1 MDCNNPQVLLLCYT
15 SIICTSPTRRLLQST
30 GCFLHD
36 IRLSDSL
43 HPSTDRPYISCSPN
57 LPILRLH
64 RWHVVVSRYNHLSE
78 LSALVQHTA
87 VREHHPLPLA
97 SLPRIFRQTS
107 MDPAAARTCRSLQA
121 AAMDL
126 PSNRSL
132 QRCRCQVMG
141 TCGSCCD
148 AATRRLHSVQPL
160 SACFQQRASS
170 LHSTRENHGRVF
182 SKL

>member
-1 MDCNNPQVLLLCYT
+1 M
-15 SIICTSPTRRLLQST
+15 QST

-87 VREHHPLPLA
+87 VREHQPLLLA
-97 SLPRIFRQTS
+97 SSTLIILRIQQKLPPEMI
-107 MDPAAARTCRSLQA
+107 PATARACRSSQA

-126 PSNRSL
+126 RSNCSL
-132 QRCRCQVMG
+132 PRCSCQVMG

-148 AATRRLHSVQPL
+148 AAARHL
-160 SACFQQRASS
+160 SPRAWDPGSDRDS
-170 LHSTRENHGRVF
+170 E
-182 SKL
+182 